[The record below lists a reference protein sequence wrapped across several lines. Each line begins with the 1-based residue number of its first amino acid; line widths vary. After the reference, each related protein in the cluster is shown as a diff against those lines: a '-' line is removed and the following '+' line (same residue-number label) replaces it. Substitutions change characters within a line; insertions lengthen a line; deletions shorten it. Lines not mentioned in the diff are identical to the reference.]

1 MYLFSIEG
9 NPFIIRFKTLTE
21 LITTGFAISIEGNPF
36 IIRFKTQL
44 IILLDLKFQKY

>member
-36 IIRFKTQL
+36 IIRFKTL
-44 IILLDLKFQKY
+44 CL